1 MYARVTT
8 FEINPDQTDE
18 ATNILRDSVVPAA
31 EQQKGFAGYLLLA
44 DRGTGKGI
52 SITLWET
59 EADREASGPGSNYYS
74 EALAKVTPLFT
85 AEPVVED
92 LEVLVQT

>member
-8 FEINPDQTDE
+8 SQINPDQTDE
-18 ATNILRDSVVPAA
+18 ATNIVRDSLVPAA
-31 EQQKGFAGYLLLA
+31 EQQKGFAGYLLLG

-74 EALAKVTPLFT
+74 ELMPKMMPLFT
-85 AEPVVED
+85 AELIVED